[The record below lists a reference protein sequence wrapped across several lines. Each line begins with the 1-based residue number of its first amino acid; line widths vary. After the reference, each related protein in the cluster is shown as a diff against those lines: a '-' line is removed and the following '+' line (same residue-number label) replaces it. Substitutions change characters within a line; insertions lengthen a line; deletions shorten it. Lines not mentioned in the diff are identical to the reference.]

1 MIGRISGGRRRR
13 AGWDLDFTPRR
24 LIDERN
30 EGQIK
35 VTKISAGY
43 PVPLTD
49 STLHVQ
55 EPPWGS
61 PRVPQAPVRSCSSY
75 IESGLKVAEID
86 LQKNNGTMWLISRL
100 KVGERYII
108 KLNSGG

>member
-13 AGWDLDFTPRR
+13 AGRDLDFTPRR

-30 EGQIK
+30 EGQIE

-43 PVPLTD
+43 PVPLAYP
-49 STLHVQ
+49 TLHAQ

-61 PRVPQAPVRSCSSY
+61 PRVPEAPVS
-75 IESGLKVAEID
+75 EVMFL
-86 LQKNNGTMWLISRL
+86 LF
-100 KVGERYII
+100 
-108 KLNSGG
+108 